1 MSEGGLLPVRSY
13 QLCSQQQTELFT
25 KRQAEVHFGSLKACG
40 TGNQV
45 SFLEFPRDKKNVKS
59 RNFIFELAKKL
70 SVA

>member
-13 QLCSQQQTELFT
+13 QLCSQQQTEHFI
-25 KRQAEVHFGSLKACG
+25 QVHLSSLKACG